1 MANEKEIKLTPPEG
15 WEIDEEKSSLKDCKI
30 VYKEKNKENFAD
42 VLGKVNGD
50 DGIYFSD
57 LPEGLVNK
65 IEALGK
71 LVIVAEYVNDPKEQ
85 KDFKIA
91 IDPLLGYLE
100 FTYICRNGDFTS
112 PEAAQRAINILG
124 EDVIRTAC
132 Q

>member
-1 MANEKEIKLTPPEG
+1 MTNEKEIKLTPPEG
-15 WEIDEEKSSLKDCKI
+15 WEIDEEKSSLKDYKI

-50 DGIYFSD
+50 AGIYFSD

-71 LVIVAEYVNDPKEQ
+71 LAIVAEYVNDPTTIKSHFIFIDNHGDIVVGEGVDTIMYTSKEAA
-85 KDFKIA
+85 KRA
-91 IDPLLGYLE
+91 ID
-100 FTYICRNGDFTS
+100 I
-112 PEAAQRAINILG
+112 IG

>member
-50 DGIYFSD
+50 AGIYFSD

-71 LVIVAEYVNDPKEQ
+71 LAIVAEYVNDSSKEKKYSILVLNGGDLHICFS
-85 KDFKIA
+85 KDTVSFTSEEAAKRA
-91 IDPLLGYLE
+91 ID
-100 FTYICRNGDFTS
+100 
-112 PEAAQRAINILG
+112 ILG